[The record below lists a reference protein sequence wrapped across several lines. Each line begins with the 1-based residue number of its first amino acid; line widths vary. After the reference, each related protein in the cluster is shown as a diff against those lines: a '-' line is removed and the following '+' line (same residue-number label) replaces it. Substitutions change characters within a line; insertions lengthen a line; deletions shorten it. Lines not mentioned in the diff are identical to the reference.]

1 MELDITGD
9 IVDSIPV
16 GDSDPSPRRLT
27 CCLKDDFASRIERDI
42 AGDSVDSIP
51 VGGPNSSLENTNL
64 LPQG

>member
-1 MELDITGD
+1 MERDIVCD

-27 CCLKDDFASRIERDI
+27 CCLKDDFASRMERDI
-42 AGDSVDSIP
+42 AGDIVGSIP
-51 VGGPNSSLENTNL
+51 IGGPDPSPKRTNL